1 MKSVL
6 VLSISAIAGSVAAT
20 EPEPYRLTL
29 EPQSPPT
36 IPKVEPLRAASD
48 EVPAGAVRE
57 SISKRMVIVMRVV
70 SDTKQLEKRFAALKA
85 EAPGKTWESLK
96 PEQRAA
102 ASAAATL
109 AEKLHKEVVEL
120 RGELGSFPDPSRMID
135 YLFNAEMVLSSYDDY
150 FSTLLHRQ

>member
-1 MKSVL
+1 MKTTF
-6 VLSISAIAGSVAAT
+6 VLSIALAAGSLRAGET
-20 EPEPYRLTL
+20 EPYRLTL
-29 EPQSPPT
+29 APQSLPT
-36 IPKVEPLRAASD
+36 IPKVEALGEALDRLPAAAPK
-48 EVPAGAVRE
+48 V
-57 SISKRMVIVMRVV
+57 SKRMVIVMRVV